1 MRVNLHVSAHERET
15 ANGSVCV
22 PVGAC
27 GCGCMSVCWW
37 AHLLSGGGPKGTAR
51 GEQLEVS
58 PAGAAAETPPGP
70 PGIPCTK
77 AAAGPPLP
85 PAAPGRAPPGRG
97 ARCPAPGGRRE
108 AAPSRYQHPG
118 QLPPRG
124 PRAAPREGSKSP
136 FQQQPLAVSSLP
148 SFAKPSTTPCELL
161 MREPWKSA
169 FN

>member
-58 PAGAAAETPPGP
+58 PAGAAAETPPAPRASPAQRLLRVPPSRGRPRVAPRPAGEPGVQPRAAAGKPLP
-70 PGIPCTK
+70 PGISTLDNSHR
-77 AAAGPPLP
+77 AGLALR
-85 PAAPGRAPPGRG
+85 PAKVQK
-97 ARCPAPGGRRE
+97 
-108 AAPSRYQHPG
+108 APS
-118 QLPPRG
+118 
-124 PRAAPREGSKSP
+124 S
-136 FQQQPLAVSSLP
+136 SSLWP
-148 SFAKPSTTPCELL
+148 FPLCLL
-161 MREPWKSA
+161 SQNHRPPHA
-169 FN
+169 NF